1 LRTVSAES
9 VARTGA
15 RAITVDAIGYPG
27 RVDAGRSVPGYSN
40 GIRAG
45 RGPGFST
52 CRRTKLMTIAMA
64 SAVPQAGAEIFER
77 ILTAPSGLVVL
88 QSKDAEALIEQ
99 VRVLARH
106 SGQAVYLWQP
116 DTGLGSLREA
126 HARVPDCERLGN
138 ALRYMQ
144 QSMHFGVYFVRGVEL
159 PLSAVDAALLRQ
171 LARAPKGHLRRV
183 VLVDAPPALA
193 AHLGDLAAQV
203 STEDGKPRQL
213 RLRDGRWLT

>member
-1 LRTVSAES
+1 M
-9 VARTGA
+9 
-15 RAITVDAIGYPG
+15 
-27 RVDAGRSVPGYSN
+27 N
-40 GIRAG
+40 
-45 RGPGFST
+45 
-52 CRRTKLMTIAMA
+52 IAMA

-171 LARAPKGHLRRV
+171 LARAPEGHLRRV
-183 VLVDAPPALA
+183 VLVDAPAALT

-203 STEDGKPRQL
+203 NTEDGKPRQL

>member
-1 LRTVSAES
+1 
-9 VARTGA
+9 
-15 RAITVDAIGYPG
+15 
-27 RVDAGRSVPGYSN
+27 
-40 GIRAG
+40 
-45 RGPGFST
+45 
-52 CRRTKLMTIAMA
+52 MTIAMA

-144 QSMHFGVYFVRGVEL
+144 QSMHFGVYFLRGLEL
-159 PLSAVDAALLRQ
+159 PLSTVDAALLRQ

-193 AHLGDLAAQV
+193 AHLGELAAQV

>member
-1 LRTVSAES
+1 
-9 VARTGA
+9 
-15 RAITVDAIGYPG
+15 
-27 RVDAGRSVPGYSN
+27 
-40 GIRAG
+40 
-45 RGPGFST
+45 
-52 CRRTKLMTIAMA
+52 MTIAMA

-203 STEDGKPRQL
+203 STEDSKPRQL